1 MRLLI
6 VLSHAVWAR
15 AFINDKNSPPS
26 MLVLVCILIWMIRKC
41 AIKTQTQHGKQ
52 THNAKSAGKKEG
64 RKYFYSFSSRLA
76 AFPTLELRQI
86 APEHIHKMAWNP
98 LWRDIASRRKLF
110 PFRTFSLPPPALPHT
125 QIFTQRRKKRNS
137 TNLFLSIKSFS
148 KLNFVF
154 PFRFLPRFTPTNL
167 NSKMIIFSLRL
178 PFSCRWQW
186 GDLLECREE
195 EENSKKENFSS
206 SHSFFLVF
214 SEGNKTNLLFAISFS
229 ELAHSPPSAIEIHL
243 YGWVY
248 GGRKG
253 WVRGKWSKAKAPFS
267 EHSTLCV

>member
-1 MRLLI
+1 ME
-6 VLSHAVWAR
+6 
-15 AFINDKNSPPS
+15 N
-26 MLVLVCILIWMIRKC
+26 
-41 AIKTQTQHGKQ
+41 
-52 THNAKSAGKKEG
+52 NAKSAGKKEG

-110 PFRTFSLPPPALPHT
+110 PFRTFFLPPPDLPHT
-125 QIFTQRRKKRNS
+125 QIFTQGRKKRNS

-178 PFSCRWQW
+178 PLSCRWQEIYW
-186 GDLLECREE
+186 DVGR
-195 EENSKKENFSS
+195 KKGKFQEGKLFFI
-206 SHSFFLVF
+206 SFFF
-214 SEGNKTNLLFAISFS
+214 SRLF
-229 ELAHSPPSAIEIHL
+229 
-243 YGWVY
+243 
-248 GGRKG
+248 R
-253 WVRGKWSKAKAPFS
+253 RQ
-267 EHSTLCV
+267 